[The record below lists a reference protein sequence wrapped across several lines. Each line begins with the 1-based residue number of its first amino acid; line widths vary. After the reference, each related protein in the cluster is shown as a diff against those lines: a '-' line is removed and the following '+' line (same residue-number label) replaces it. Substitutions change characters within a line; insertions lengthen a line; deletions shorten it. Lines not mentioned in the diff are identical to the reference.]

1 MLIML
6 VAISLLGVLVVV
18 VINKMNDTGVANREP
33 SIDEIVEASVE
44 IPEITTNLAGND
56 YIKISFT
63 IQTDGKK
70 AKEELEKRNFQ
81 AKNIIITELSEVKTS
96 ELAGKAGKEKLQEVI
111 KKELNELMQ
120 EGQVEQVY
128 ITSSILQ

>member
-6 VAISLLGVLVVV
+6 VAISLLGVLAVV
-18 VINKMNDTGVANREP
+18 VINKMNDAGVANGEP

-44 IPEITTNLAGND
+44 IPEITTNLADND

-81 AKNIIITELSEVKTS
+81 AKNIIITELSEVKTN
-96 ELAGKAGKEKLQEVI
+96 ELAGRAGKEKLQEVI